1 MAEEEAKKAEP
12 EPSPEAPPA
21 AEEPVETPKDVAE
34 EKAVIPLPPAEEK
47 AEECKALAV
56 VEKEPEAAEEKK
68 PEGSINRDA
77 VLARVATEKRLSLI
91 KAWEE
96 SEKSKAENK
105 TSSCVSLGE
114 NAQAQKK
121 VSAIAAWENSKKA
134 SLEAELKKIEQLEK
148 KKAEYIEKMKNKV
161 ALLHKAAE
169 EKRAMIEAK
178 RGEDL
183 LKAEEIAAKYRATGT
198 APKKLLG
205 CF

>member
-1 MAEEEAKKAEP
+1 MAEEEAKKVEP
-12 EPSPEAPPA
+12 EACSEPPPSDPPA
-21 AEEPVETPKDVAE
+21 AEPVEAPKDVAE
-34 EKAVIPLPPAEEK
+34 EKTIIPPPAEEK
-47 AEECKALAV
+47 ADDSKALAI
-56 VEKEPEAAEEKK
+56 VEKPEAVEEKK
-68 PEGSINRDA
+68 PEGSIDRDA

-105 TSSCVSLGE
+105 
-114 NAQAQKK
+114 AQKK
-121 VSAIAAWENSKKA
+121 ISAIGAWENSKKA
-134 SLEAELKKIEQLEK
+134 SLEAELKKIEEQLEK

-161 ALLHKAAE
+161 ALVHKAAE
-169 EKRAMIEAK
+169 EKRAMVEAR

>member
-1 MAEEEAKKAEP
+1 MAEEEAPKKLLETQTPAP
-12 EPSPEAPPA
+12 EPTTEAPI
-21 AEEPVETPKDVAE
+21 DVAE
-34 EKAVIPLPPAEEK
+34 HKSLVALPPPEANK
-47 AEECKALAV
+47 ADDTKALAI
-56 VEKEPEAAEEKK
+56 VENTGEQKSS
-68 PEGSINRDA
+68 EGSFNRDA

-105 TSSCVSLGE
+105 
-114 NAQAQKK
+114 AHKK
-121 VSAIAAWENSKKA
+121 VSAIVAWENSKKA
-134 SLEAELKKIEQLEK
+134 TVEAELKKIEEKLENL
-148 KKAEYIEKMKNKV
+148 KAAYVEKMKNKL

-169 EKRAMIEAK
+169 EQRAMIEAK

>member
-1 MAEEEAKKAEP
+1 MAEDEAKKVEP
-12 EPSPEAPPA
+12 EPCSDPPA
-21 AEEPVETPKDVAE
+21 PEPAEAPKDVSE
-34 EKAVIPLPPAEEK
+34 EKIVVPPPAEEK
-47 AEECKALAV
+47 ADESKALVV
-56 VEKEPEAAEEKK
+56 VEKPEAAAEEKK
-68 PEGSINRDA
+68 PEGSIDRDA

-105 TSSCVSLGE
+105 
-114 NAQAQKK
+114 AQKK
-121 VSAIAAWENSKKA
+121 ISAIAAWENSKKA
-134 SLEAELKKIEQLEK
+134 SLEAELKKIEEQLEK

-161 ALLHKAAE
+161 ALVHKAAE

-183 LKAEEIAAKYRATGT
+183 LKAEEMAAKYRATGT
-198 APKKLLG
+198 GPKKLLG